1 MKLIVTDRLSIE
13 KGFVVRS
20 SYALISIRDSDA
32 KPIRLP
38 NPSGPR
44 EILHLAFDDSEPVAG
59 IKFSREIQLM
69 SADQAREIWRFVDKH
84 KSQVGA
90 FVIHCKAGMSRSPAV
105 AAALALYLK
114 LDEQK
119 ILRKYQPNRFVYDL
133 MRETMPGNKAV

>member
-1 MKLIVTDRLSIE
+1 MKLIIKDRRSIE
-13 KGFVVRS
+13 KGIVVRS

-59 IKFSREIQLM
+59 VKFSREVQLM
-69 SADQAREIWRFVDKH
+69 TADQAREIWRFVDKH
-84 KSQVGA
+84 KTQVGA
-90 FVIHCKAGMSRSPAV
+90 FVVHCKAGMSRSPAV
-105 AAALALYLK
+105 AAALAVYLK
-114 LDEQK
+114 LDEQP

-133 MRETMPGNKAV
+133 MRGTMPVESA

>member
-1 MKLIVTDRLSIE
+1 M
-13 KGFVVRS
+13 RS

-32 KPIRLP
+32 KPVRLP

-44 EILHLAFDDSEPVAG
+44 EILHLAFDDSEPVTRV
-59 IKFSREIQLM
+59 KFTRKIQLM
-69 SADQAREIWRFVDKH
+69 TADQAREIWRFVDKH

-90 FVIHCKAGMSRSPAV
+90 FAVHCNAGMSRSPAV
-105 AAALALYLK
+105 AAALAVYLN

-133 MRETMPGNKAV
+133 MRETMPDKSV